1 MVFNLHVL
9 RSVQSFRKRTCCQL
23 SLKALSSR
31 PPFTL
36 GSMMVDRALRRT
48 GKSWVTGSDLFGT
61 NSHNRTVI
69 RKNVRLEPSIDDSSS
84 PECIERD
91 VNVLD
96 PPPFFWK
103 CARPLHTLAFSVSP
117 IATACLGRN
126 NPLLCGGH
134 PCLIYCF
141 N

>member
-1 MVFNLHVL
+1 
-9 RSVQSFRKRTCCQL
+9 
-23 SLKALSSR
+23 
-31 PPFTL
+31 
-36 GSMMVDRALRRT
+36 MVDRALRRT

-96 PPPFFWK
+96 PPPFFLEMRTPSPYACFFSLADSHGLPRTEQPAVMWRAPLSHLLLQLK
-103 CARPLHTLAFSVSP
+103 TAALGSVLERMLVSDKAGFPMVPLHM
-117 IATACLGRN
+117 
-126 NPLLCGGH
+126 
-134 PCLIYCF
+134 
-141 N
+141 